1 MNRRAFLKCAAA
13 CGVAWNGRALAASPD
28 AEELPTAPE
37 HSLTVITGKP
47 RERGRQY
54 GRLFADGIRSFL
66 HQEIF
71 KKFVTPKTSRDDLLR
86 YAGDCFREV
95 SAFSPEIAEELGGM
109 AEGAGL
115 QVEEVLLVTLH
126 EELYHRGDL
135 PAVAHCT
142 AMAAG
147 PPDTRDGNT
156 YVGESWDWMKSA
168 FGLSQMTLWKR
179 AEGPGVL
186 AYSYPGL
193 WISAGLNSAGIA
205 LVWTSAALQVPGP
218 RVGIPAYALI
228 AQMLYQSTLKD
239 AVEEARRA
247 KRAGWFSFVLA
258 DGNGQLA
265 SVEGS
270 PDDIEVVFDR
280 GSMARVYYASA
291 RMNRTPPGQP
301 VPRHAQ
307 CQRMCDLLAES
318 KGRLDAAMVRG
329 FFGDHQTPICKHLT
343 AKRGGGS
350 LDVMVF
356 NATRREAYVTRGP
369 ACQGRWKTF
378 RFDGM
383 QSTSRS

>member
-1 MNRRAFLKCAAA
+1 MT
-13 CGVAWNGRALAASPD
+13 ALPD
-28 AEELPTAPE
+28 TEELPVAPE
-37 HSLTVITGKP
+37 HTLTVIAGTP
-47 RERGRQY
+47 RERGRRY
-54 GRLFADGIRSFL
+54 GRLFADGIREFL
-66 HQEIF
+66 DKELFQ
-71 KKFVTPKTSRDDLLR
+71 KFVTPKTSRDDLLR
-86 YAGDCFREV
+86 YASGCFREV

-115 QVEEVLLVTLH
+115 RLEEVVLVTLH
-126 EELYHRGDL
+126 EEVYHRGDL

-156 YVGESWDWMKSA
+156 YVAESWDWMKTA

-179 AEGPGVL
+179 TKGPSVL

-193 WISAGLNSAGIA
+193 YIAAGLNSAGIA
-205 LVWTSAALQVPGP
+205 LVWTSAALKTPGP
-218 RVGIPAYALI
+218 KVGIPSYVLI
-228 AQMLYQSTLKD
+228 AQMLYQTTLKD
-239 AVEEARRA
+239 AAEVARSA

-258 DGNGQLA
+258 DAHGQLM

-270 PDDIEVVFDR
+270 PDDIEVVLDR

-301 VPRHAQ
+301 VPRHPQ
-307 CQRMCDLLAES
+307 CQRMCDLLAEG

-356 NATRREAYVTRGP
+356 NPTQREAYVTRGP
-369 ACQGRWKTF
+369 ACRGRWKTF
-378 RFDGM
+378 RLDD
-383 QSTSRS
+383 QPTKERNSSR